1 MTQIE
6 RKIDVLSSGYVRLLD
21 VMGDDLSV
29 VNNARAS
36 YDRQSTELNDK
47 DKRLISFLA
56 REGHLAPFRHPRLQF
71 EVYAP
76 LVIARQWWRYAIDSA
91 HIEDGTPWSE
101 SSRRY
106 ITEKTEFYLPSASEW
121 RSKPEN
127 SKQGSGEPLPVDA
140 GIKWTQA
147 LEQAY
152 QSGEAAY
159 EAALEAGIAPEQ
171 ARLFLPAYGL
181 MVRWRYTASLQ
192 AISHMLNQRLAND
205 SQYEF
210 QQYARAVLELVKPH
224 FPVSI
229 DALTKGAILSE

>member
-1 MTQIE
+1 MT
-6 RKIDVLSSGYVRLLD
+6 KINVLNNGYVRLLD

-36 YDRQSTELNDK
+36 YDRQSTELDDK
-47 DKRLISFLA
+47 DKRLIAFLA
-56 REGHLAPFRHPRLQF
+56 REQHLAPFRHPRLQF

-106 ITEKTEFYLPSASEW
+106 ITEKTEFYVPSAEEW
-121 RSKPEN
+121 RSKPAN
-127 SKQGSGEPLPVDA
+127 SKQGSGAPVDA
-140 GIKWTQA
+140 EVGRYFTERLEDYVAQGEAYYEQA
-147 LEQAY
+147 LAD
-152 QSGEAAY
+152 
-159 EAALEAGIAPEQ
+159 GIAPEQ

-192 AISHMLNQRLAND
+192 AVCHMLNQRLASD
-205 SQYEF
+205 SQAEF
-210 QQYARAVLELVKPH
+210 QSYARAVLELAKPH
-224 FPVSI
+224 FPLSI
-229 DALTKGAILSE
+229 EALTKGAIPSEKDD

>member
-1 MTQIE
+1 MTE
-6 RKIDVLSSGYVRLLD
+6 KITVLNNGYVRLLD

-36 YDRQSTELNDK
+36 YDKESAELTDG
-47 DKRLISFLA
+47 DKRLIAFLA

-106 ITEKTEFYLPSASEW
+106 ITEQTEYYLPTADEW
-121 RSKPEN
+121 RSKPAN
-127 SKQGSGEPLPVDA
+127 SKQGSGSPLTADEGMRWTKQLRIMQEA
-140 GIKWTQA
+140 GERLYEEA
-147 LEQAY
+147 LA
-152 QSGEAAY
+152 S
-159 EAALEAGIAPEQ
+159 GIAPEQ
-171 ARLFLPAYGL
+171 ARLFIPAYGL

-192 AISHMLNQRLAND
+192 AVCHMLNQRLASD

-210 QQYARAVLELVKPH
+210 QQYAKAVLELTREH
-224 FPVSI
+224 FPLSI
-229 DALTKGAILSE
+229 EALIKTKGAE